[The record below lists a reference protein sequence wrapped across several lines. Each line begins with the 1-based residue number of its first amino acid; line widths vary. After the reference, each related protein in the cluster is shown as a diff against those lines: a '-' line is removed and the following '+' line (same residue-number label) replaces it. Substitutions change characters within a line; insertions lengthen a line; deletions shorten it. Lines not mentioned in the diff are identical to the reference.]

1 MRHTLPLLLASVAL
15 AVASTTVHADDD
27 DDFPP
32 PPVGTPVAPKL
43 PAKGVFAEARVGAA
57 AFRGCAAYGVN
68 DIWASDV
75 TEVPRVAVCNDD
87 LYVKDNAR
95 FSTTDPGVR
104 MGARVGRPQN
114 FGDVKASFDG
124 SANGWKQAGGAGAV
138 AQANLLPKNFLGN
151 PNPQLNL
158 KVGAQAINSRDVA
171 FGIQK
176 TLDPWTL
183 EHTGWT
189 SSGSGP
195 TWWVEGGVHS
205 AGSGAVA
212 RLADSFVAVGSGKLS
227 LTFSVDGLYER
238 GGGIAEKMP
247 SGGRVSFAAVLLD
260 PLGLQAF
267 NLGGDLG
274 TVNIWKPGSID
285 SVGFALGR
293 DRRDDLFGH
302 SPFPDGETLLGSR
315 DLRGFAPQGS
325 EIASEN
331 LPASPSFT
339 ERTMTLEL
347 DVENGKTYWLLAGLA
362 VSASGWNPC
371 DTTPGSDL
379 GLGDNFTCN
388 SSEDRTEL
396 DFTGTAKLSAVLFG
410 SGLTGLQTASGV
422 DYVAAAAA
430 ATAPI
435 PESGTYALMALGLA
449 GIGLAARRRQGQPRT
464 PAPGH

>member
-1 MRHTLPLLLASVAL
+1 MRHPLALLLASVAL
-15 AVASTTVHADDD
+15 AVASTPTWADDD
-27 DDFPP
+27 DDFDPGPP
-32 PPVGTPVAPKL
+32 MGSPVAPRL
-43 PAKGVFAEARVGAA
+43 PAKGVFAQAGAGAA

-68 DIWASDV
+68 DIWASDDL
-75 TEVPRVAVCNDD
+75 PRVAVCNDTAY
-87 LYVKDNAR
+87 LRDNAR
-95 FSTTDPGVR
+95 FSTTDPGTR

-114 FGDVKASFDG
+114 FGDLNARFDG
-124 SANGWKQAGGAGAV
+124 SANGWKDAGGAGAV
-138 AQANLLPKNFLGN
+138 AQANLLPQGFQGN

-189 SSGSGP
+189 TGGNGP
-195 TWWVEGGVHS
+195 TWWVEGGVHN
-205 AGSGAVA
+205 AGSSGLA

-238 GGGIAEKMP
+238 GGGIAQRMP

-267 NLGGDLG
+267 NLGGDFG
-274 TVNIWKPGSID
+274 TVNRWREGSID

-293 DRRDDLFGH
+293 DRRDDLFGD

-315 DLRGFAPQGS
+315 DLRDFAPSDSQ
-325 EIASEN
+325 IASED
-331 LPASPSFT
+331 LPQSPQLV

-347 DVENGKTYWLLAGLA
+347 DVENGKTYWLLAGLWA
-362 VSASGWNPC
+362 SASGWNPC
-371 DTTPGSDL
+371 DSEPGVAIGFGNDFNCS
-379 GLGDNFTCN
+379 
-388 SSEDRTEL
+388 SSEDRTEI
-396 DFTGTAKLSAVLFG
+396 DFTGTAKLSAVLLG
-410 SGLTGLQTASGV
+410 SGLSGIQSASGV
-422 DYVAAAAA
+422 DYIAAAAA

-435 PESGTYALMALGLA
+435 PEPSTYALMALGLVGVA
-449 GIGLAARRRQGQPRT
+449 AVARRRRL
-464 PAPGH
+464 ASME